1 MKRIAVWIC
10 VLLLVITCLSALAQ
24 EEKSLNVIPQR
35 SEIGDNY
42 VTYPQLEGLE
52 DEIIQTAVNEDIIER
67 AQITDHMMTL
77 VTMGDSVWGLKVN
90 YRVQLLT

>member
-1 MKRIAVWIC
+1 M
-10 VLLLVITCLSALAQ
+10 
-24 EEKSLNVIPQR
+24 
-35 SEIGDNY
+35 
-42 VTYPQLEGLE
+42 TYPQLEGLE
-52 DEIIQTAVNEDIIER
+52 DETIQTAVNKDIIER